1 MLSYHLEINSPTKA
15 LKESSMNRQF
25 KERFETEL
33 TKTRDALTKKGGKKT
48 YEKVIERIGRA
59 IEKYPSIAKYYVI
72 DYMQDENKP
81 KNMADIRWRI
91 AVPDSVD
98 RQSGIYFL
106 RTNIDKLDEKT
117 TWDYYNIIREIECTN
132 RQLKNDLNLRP
143 IYHQKDD
150 RSDAHLFL
158 GLLSYWIVNT
168 IRYKLKLTGE
178 SCYWTE
184 IVRRMQTQKAV
195 TTIAINALGGKVKMR
210 LCSEP
215 NRAAE
220 DIYKRLKY
228 KTMPFRKIK
237 IEKVCSTQ

>member
-1 MLSYHLEINSPTKA
+1 
-15 LKESSMNRQF
+15 
-25 KERFETEL
+25 
-33 TKTRDALTKKGGKKT
+33 
-48 YEKVIERIGRA
+48 
-59 IEKYPSIAKYYVI
+59 
-72 DYMQDENKP
+72 MQDENKP

-158 GLLSYWIVNT
+158 
-168 IRYKLKLTGE
+168 
-178 SCYWTE
+178 
-184 IVRRMQTQKAV
+184 
-195 TTIAINALGGKVKMR
+195 
-210 LCSEP
+210 
-215 NRAAE
+215 
-220 DIYKRLKY
+220 
-228 KTMPFRKIK
+228 
-237 IEKVCSTQ
+237 